1 MGTVRSLAILAAG
14 AAIGGV
20 ALLAY
25 RISQDTGKP
34 IQEALADVPSEVQ
47 RLYADLKAKAGDALE
62 KGRAIYEDKQ
72 QELAEQLK
80 GITSVQS

>member
-25 RISQDTGKP
+25 RISQETGKP
-34 IQEALADVPSEVQ
+34 MQEALADVPAEFQ
-47 RLYADLKAKAGDALE
+47 RLFADLKVKAGDAVE
-62 KGRAIYEDKQ
+62 KGRSLYEEKQ

-80 GITSVQS
+80 GFTSAQS

>member
-1 MGTVRSLAILAAG
+1 MAGAFRSLLVLATG

-34 IQEALADVPSEVQ
+34 FQEALGDVPAELQ
-47 RLYADLKAKAGDALE
+47 RLMGEVKSKACTALE
-62 KGRAIYEDKQ
+62 KGRSIYEDKQ
-72 QELAEQLK
+72 QELADQLK
-80 GITSVQS
+80 EFTSAQ

>member
-34 IQEALADVPSEVQ
+34 MQEALADVPGEVQ
-47 RLYADLKAKAGDALE
+47 RLLADLKVKAGDALE
-62 KGRAIYEDKQ
+62 KGRALYEEKQ
-72 QELAEQLK
+72 QELTDQLK
-80 GITSVQS
+80 GFSSVQS

>member
-47 RLYADLKAKAGDALE
+47 RLYADLKTKAGDALE

>member
-25 RISQDTGKP
+25 RISQETGKP
-34 IQEALADVPSEVQ
+34 MQEALADVPVEIQ
-47 RLYADLKAKAGDALE
+47 RLLADVKIKGSEALE
-62 KGRAIYEDKQ
+62 KGRAMYGEKQ
-72 QELAEQLK
+72 QELADQLREFA
-80 GITSVQS
+80 SAH

>member
-1 MGTVRSLAILAAG
+1 MGAVRSLAILAAG

-34 IQEALADVPSEVQ
+34 MQEALADVPGEVQ
-47 RLYADLKAKAGDALE
+47 RLFADLKLKAGDALE
-62 KGRAIYEDKQ
+62 KGRALYEEKQ

-80 GITSVQS
+80 GFTSVQS

>member
-25 RISQDTGKP
+25 RISQETGKP
-34 IQEALADVPSEVQ
+34 MQEALADVPAEVQ
-47 RLYADLKAKAGDALE
+47 RLFADLKVRAGDALE
-62 KGRAIYEDKQ
+62 KGRSLYEEKQ
-72 QELAEQLK
+72 QELADQMK
-80 GITSVQS
+80 GFTSVQ